1 MASNS
6 EGVRLGRD
14 LHRAAF
20 DGDVEMVVTLMDR
33 GVGPT
38 SGWYGKFCTPLHSAI
53 SAVVKRHKSCAQQRH
68 IVQLMLERQ
77 GVDVDARDHG
87 GCTVLCHVV
96 DGYARTDSH
105 AVVDDLLQAGADPNC
120 GLWTPMHAAAAS
132 TKPEMVLKLAA
143 AGGDPNVED
152 RKGFR
157 PLHSAK
163 AGMITALLDI
173 GADVNARSDAG
184 STVLHLA
191 ASEGEPDDVRLL
203 LLAGADETLIDNKG
217 RAPVDVIGANT
228 GGGGADFRLTHQHDF
243 ETIHAVLQAAA
254 LARRW
259 RNRGWIVCLRHK
271 TSGLGRSVVEGLVN
285 GSSSEEVQPW
295 ARLVPWLVSDAPEGV
310 FHMIVKCL

>member
-1 MASNS
+1 
-6 EGVRLGRD
+6 
-14 LHRAAF
+14 
-20 DGDVEMVVTLMDR
+20 MVVTLMDK
-33 GVGPT
+33 GAGPT

-77 GVDVDARDHG
+77 GVDIDARDHG

-120 GLWTPMHAAAAS
+120 GARTPMHAAAAS

-143 AGGDPNVED
+143 AGGDPNVGGY
-152 RKGFR
+152 KGFR

-163 AGMITALLDI
+163 AGVITALLDV
-173 GADVNARSDAG
+173 GADVNAKSDTG
-184 STVLHLA
+184 STALHSTA
-191 ASEGEPDDVRLL
+191 AEGVSEEVRLL
-203 LLAGADETLIDNKG
+203 LLAGADETLTNNKG
-217 RAPVDVIGANT
+217 HAPVDVIGGST
-228 GGGGADFRLTHQHDF
+228 DGGCADFRLTHQHDF
-243 ETIHAVLQAAA
+243 ETIHAMLQAAA

-259 RNRGWIVCLRHK
+259 RNRGWVVCLRHK

-285 GSSSEEVQPW
+285 GSSSGEVQPW

-310 FHMIVKCL
+310 FRMIVKCL